1 MINESTNELE
11 KIKTSSQ
18 DKQAFLLII
27 ALILGIFVRVLLLD
41 QARFTESELILS
53 HNALLAA
60 RGIAQETSTAPA
72 YTGVTT
78 LLFFLFGSGD
88 FLARIWPALFGVSMI
103 VIPWFWKD
111 LMGKKASLIL
121 SFLLALNPVFVTFSR
136 AINPGVFAIG
146 GILWVLTFLK
156 LKKPY
161 LSAVFLAIAFLSGA
175 AFWNTLLIPGIAYL
189 LARLFLEE
197 KALEALKTH
206 FDLKTLLR
214 FDLIL
219 VFLVTVFLFS
229 TSFLLEPQGLGGAGS
244 SFVGFFRQFTQGF
257 EKPFYHPIYLLLAH
271 NLLFIVLY
279 FLQLIRKVAA
289 LDEKQVGFFGLLTI
303 ISLIYAMLVSR
314 SSFEM
319 LMLPVLFLLIVA
331 ADALAEMR
339 LAKEE
344 FNFLNLTISVFTLAL
359 LGFIA
364 MNLRRLAVLNFGTP
378 QFTSIALIIL
388 AGLILLAS
396 SWWLAKFALPDK
408 NVGKVMLISLLFLL
422 AVLNLSSLYRGIGVD
437 QPYRANEFLGKSV
450 FMPNDTFSEVFDEFN
465 LTGRNLAQLGSYQL
479 VDLPEHLGWYFR
491 EFSIFSPQSD
501 ATLIMSRS
509 SDMPGTDVDYRGMNI
524 VLERSVDWKTGGIIG
539 YLKGLTG
546 GKMNYIDQKAVLWI
560 KTSLFTGANQ

>member
-1 MINESTNELE
+1 MIQESTNKNE
-11 KIKTSSQ
+11 KTTSCQ
-18 DKQAFLLII
+18 EKHALLLII
-27 ALILGIFVRVLLLD
+27 ALILGIFVRVILID
-41 QARFTESELILS
+41 QAKFTENELILS

-72 YTGVTT
+72 YTGVTA
-78 LLFFLFGSGD
+78 LLFHLFGPGN
-88 FLARIWPALFGVSMI
+88 FIARLWPAIFGASMI
-103 VIPWFWKD
+103 IIPWFWKD

-121 SFLLALNPVFVTFSR
+121 SFLLAMNPVFVTFSR
-136 AINPGVFAIG
+136 AINPGVFAVG
-146 GILWVLTFLK
+146 GILWVLTLIK
-156 LKKPY
+156 LKRPY
-161 LSAVFLAIAFLSGA
+161 LSAVFLGIAFLSGA
-175 AFWNTLLIPGIAYL
+175 AFWNILLILGIAYL

-197 KALEALKTH
+197 NALEALKTY

-214 FDLIL
+214 FDLVL

-229 TSFLLEPQGLGGAGS
+229 TSFLLEPQGFGEAGS
-244 SFVGFFRQFTQGF
+244 SFVGFFQQFTQGL

-271 NLLFIVLY
+271 NLLIIVLY
-279 FLQLIRKVAA
+279 FLQLIKRVVA

-319 LMLPVLFLLIVA
+319 LMLPVLFLLIVS
-331 ADALAEMR
+331 ADALAEIR
-339 LAKEE
+339 LAKEDI
-344 FNFLNLTISVFTLAL
+344 NFLNLTISVFALAL

-408 NVGKVMLISLLFLL
+408 NIGKVMLISLLFLL

-450 FMPNDTFSEVFDEFN
+450 YMPNDTFSEVFEEFN
-465 LTGRNLAQLGSYQL
+465 LTGKNLAQLGSYQL
-479 VDLPEHLGWYFR
+479 VDLPEHLGWYFH
-491 EFSIFSPQSD
+491 ELSIFSPQSG
-501 ATLIMSRS
+501 ATMVLSRS

-524 VLERSVDWKTGGIIG
+524 VLERSVDWKAGGISG
-539 YLKGLTG
+539 YIKGLFGTNL
-546 GKMNYIDQKAVLWI
+546 NYFDQKAVLWI

>member
-1 MINESTNELE
+1 MIQESTNKNE
-11 KIKTSSQ
+11 KTTSCQ
-18 DKQAFLLII
+18 EKHALLLII
-27 ALILGIFVRVLLLD
+27 ALILGIFVRVILID
-41 QARFTESELILS
+41 QAKFTENELILS

-72 YTGVTT
+72 YTGVTA
-78 LLFFLFGSGD
+78 LLFHLFGPGN
-88 FLARIWPALFGVSMI
+88 FIARLWPAIFGASMI
-103 VIPWFWKD
+103 IIPWFWKD

-121 SFLLALNPVFVTFSR
+121 SFLLAMNPVFVTFSR
-136 AINPGVFAIG
+136 AINPGVFAVG
-146 GILWVLTFLK
+146 GILWVLTLIK
-156 LKKPY
+156 LKRPY
-161 LSAVFLAIAFLSGA
+161 LSAVFLGIAFLSGA
-175 AFWNTLLIPGIAYL
+175 AFWNILLILGIAYL

-197 KALEALKTH
+197 NALEALKTY

-214 FDLIL
+214 FDLVL

-229 TSFLLEPQGLGGAGS
+229 TSFLLEPQGFGEAGS
-244 SFVGFFRQFTQGF
+244 SFVGFFQQFTQGF

-271 NLLFIVLY
+271 NLLIIVLY
-279 FLQLIRKVAA
+279 FLQLIKRVVA

-314 SSFEM
+314 SSFEI

-331 ADALAEMR
+331 GDALAEIR
-339 LAKEE
+339 LAKEDI
-344 FNFLNLTISVFTLAL
+344 NFLNLTISVFALAL

-364 MNLRRLAVLNFGTP
+364 KNLRRLAVLNFGTP

-408 NVGKVMLISLLFLL
+408 NIGKVMLISLLFLL

-450 FMPNDTFSEVFDEFN
+450 YMPNDTFSEVFEEFN
-465 LTGRNLAQLGSYQL
+465 LTGKNLAQLGSYQL
-479 VDLPEHLGWYFR
+479 VDLPEHLGWYFH
-491 EFSIFSPQSD
+491 ELSIFSPQSG
-501 ATLIMSRS
+501 ATMVLSRS

-524 VLERSVDWKTGGIIG
+524 VLERSVDWKAGGISG
-539 YLKGLTG
+539 YIKGLFGTNL
-546 GKMNYIDQKAVLWI
+546 NYFDQKAVLWI